1 MAQSTKHYL
10 YLLKR
15 DKKGMI
21 LLTIQQ
27 GNPIQRTELFDLK
40 LVQATPQIMTKLKS
54 TYQEHFMDYELWIE
68 SAPSFQSILDR
79 LRSQGYSKLP
89 NSATPLAGWMTVP
102 SSAPLPKP
110 RQSMVQRKF

>member
-1 MAQSTKHYL
+1 MAHSTKHYL

-40 LVQATPQIMTKLKS
+40 LVQATPQIMSKLK
-54 TYQEHFMDYELWIE
+54 TIYQEHFMDYEMWIE
-68 SAPSFQSILDR
+68 SAPSFQSIIDR

-89 NSATPLAGWMTVP
+89 NHANPLAGWMAAP

-110 RQSMVQRKF
+110 KQGMVQRKF